1 MEFERVK
8 GKAEKCKSCGK
19 DEAKFLK
26 DYLFL
31 LPVAA
36 PDTGKEIRFGGRGE
50 FMHVKV
56 KQCKRCN
63 FLEMYQATLEEQN
76 EYATGREITPTKF
89 AAMPRH

>member
-19 DEAKFLK
+19 NEANFLRH
-26 DYLFL
+26 YFLF
-31 LPVAA
+31 PVAS

-76 EYATGREITPTKF
+76 EYNKGREITRTKF